1 MKIEKQQKKKVTLV
15 FLKLEC
21 YKQSLVRDETE
32 MTRQDKMFMS
42 IMSKTTLC

>member
-15 FLKLEC
+15 FFEIRMLQTVC
-21 YKQSLVRDETE
+21 VRDKAE